1 MDSPRH
7 CIKRSGGSP
16 KCYTLLN
23 LNDYY
28 FKNHNNFTLRLSCF
42 WFFRIELAWNGWM
55 LAIGQKLTLR
65 EFYVWI
71 YYVCWIIDCI
81 IWCRLG
87 STLVF
92 GLLVSVYSIFFY
104 ARVAYFLVGAGFYF
118 FEITFFV
125 TFATREAVL
134 RWVANIRDSFLRGV
148 TNFDFRWVTKDLRE
162 ALATLAFTI
171 GFFEFIMCRVVVFL
185 RPCFSIVI
193 PASPIYMYFFWP
205 SLWCS
210 RQKIGV
216 ELLF

>member
-7 CIKRSGGSP
+7 CTRRSGGSP

-65 EFYVWI
+65 ESYVWI
-71 YYVCWIIDCI
+71 CCVCWIIYCI
-81 IWCRLG
+81 ICCRLG

-92 GLLVSVYSIFFY
+92 GLLVSVNSIFFLD
-104 ARVAYFLVGAGFYF
+104 RVAYILVRDGFYF

-125 TFATREAVL
+125 TFSTRDAVL
-134 RWVANIRDSFLRGV
+134 RWVANTLDLRGV
-148 TNFDFRWVTKDLRE
+148 TNFDFRWVTWDLRE
-162 ALATLAFTI
+162 ALATLALTI
-171 GFFEFIMCRVVVFL
+171 GFLELIICREVVFL
-185 RPCFSIVI
+185 RLCFPIVM